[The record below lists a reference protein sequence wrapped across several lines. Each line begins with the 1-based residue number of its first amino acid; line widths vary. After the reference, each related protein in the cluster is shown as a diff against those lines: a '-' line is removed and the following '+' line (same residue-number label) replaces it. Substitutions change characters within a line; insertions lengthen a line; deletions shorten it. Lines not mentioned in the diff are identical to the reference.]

1 MKTCYR
7 FIQSAALVLALAFG
21 IFLPASAMS
30 RTFEIAGSRNVSF
43 SGPSD
48 SWTSVQVHN
57 LTTSE
62 LLLTVTVENNDGSL
76 DIYPK
81 DQLRLIDSAGLNG
94 GYVYMNYAGGNAN
107 VVNAMI
113 ILFDGV
119 ATRDTIFVH
128 AQDDRFN
135 DPNNPFLVFP
145 TDRVETIAPN
155 VFSFDHNKSE
165 TTIGFEVDNFT
176 AAELSM
182 ASFLFN
188 TTSNFSLD
196 KSSFTIAA
204 SGSSLSKANFTLT
217 YHKSGNPYD
226 TAHLVVMSTNPM
238 VHADTLVIIGQDS
251 AFESNPY
258 ISADTPTFY
267 DQALGT
273 TACKDMTIHNPN
285 SYAIT
290 VTAAKISV
298 YGGGT
303 FTPTSI
309 STPFVIEGNSD
320 HKINV
325 CYTSPGHLN
334 DQSVFQ
340 LQLEYNNGN
349 GRSNQGY
356 FAGIGSTPSCQILS
370 PKDILNIEPAIPG
383 GYTDAT
389 FSLTNNTDA
398 SMTLTGVTFGSGT
411 KSEYFSLTAPTL
423 PLPISGHA
431 TENLTVHF
439 APTQPINGQC
449 IAHLGFSFTGTS
461 DTGCTSLEYMVVST
475 TLDPN
480 DTDMIDLFPSQK
492 QSLPIKSSTD
502 KITKRFVFWNN
513 SFVAVKVVSAS
524 ITDGTHFRIVST
536 DPSSLPT
543 VIQEGGRFSID
554 VEFDAGGGGFYS
566 DELIIVTDHALVSQS
581 FHLQAVRT
589 GTADVKESGQAEAA
603 LTITP
608 NPSQGDV
615 NITVSNALIRQIAVY
630 DVLGNVVAERTNTA
644 TWLWNGESNNGTA
657 SAAGTYFIRA
667 EGVTTGGKTFVSTQK
682 LLLRK

>member
-1 MKTCYR
+1 
-7 FIQSAALVLALAFG
+7 
-21 IFLPASAMS
+21 
-30 RTFEIAGSRNVSF
+30 
-43 SGPSD
+43 
-48 SWTSVQVHN
+48 
-57 LTTSE
+57 
-62 LLLTVTVENNDGSL
+62 
-76 DIYPK
+76 
-81 DQLRLIDSAGLNG
+81 
-94 GYVYMNYAGGNAN
+94 
-107 VVNAMI
+107 
-113 ILFDGV
+113 
-119 ATRDTIFVH
+119 
-128 AQDDRFN
+128 
-135 DPNNPFLVFP
+135 
-145 TDRVETIAPN
+145 
-155 VFSFDHNKSE
+155 
-165 TTIGFEVDNFT
+165 
-176 AAELSM
+176 
-182 ASFLFN
+182 
-188 TTSNFSLD
+188 
-196 KSSFTIAA
+196 
-204 SGSSLSKANFTLT
+204 
-217 YHKSGNPYD
+217 
-226 TAHLVVMSTNPM
+226 
-238 VHADTLVIIGQDS
+238 
-251 AFESNPY
+251 
-258 ISADTPTFY
+258 
-267 DQALGT
+267 
-273 TACKDMTIHNPN
+273 
-285 SYAIT
+285 
-290 VTAAKISV
+290 
-298 YGGGT
+298 
-303 FTPTSI
+303 
-309 STPFVIEGNSD
+309 VIEGNSD

-630 DVLGNVVAERTNTA
+630 DVLGNVVAERANTA